1 MVINILIVE
10 NDDLMRRA
18 LRECLRPVYPCAA
31 IGDALDCADALKM
44 CRSYLPRL
52 VLLDLNLP
60 DGSGMAL
67 IPQIKRLVPLAS
79 IVVVSQHAAWACVQP
94 ALEAGAC
101 AFVAKDTLRHD
112 LLPAVAQA
120 LEEDW

>member
-10 NDDLMRRA
+10 DHDPMRRA
-18 LRECLRPVYPCAA
+18 LRDCLRLAYPCVA
-31 IGDALDCADALKM
+31 IGEALDGAEALKM

-60 DGSGMAL
+60 DGSGIAL
-67 IPQIKRLVPLAS
+67 IPQIKRLVPLAA
-79 IVVVSQHAAWACVQP
+79 IVVVSQHAESAYVER

-101 AFVAKDTLRHD
+101 AYVAKDTLRHD
-112 LLPAVAQA
+112 LLPAVALA
-120 LEEDW
+120 LQEDW